1 MPTVTIK
8 NIPERVYREL
18 KRQAARHHRSL
29 NQEVI
34 ALLEA
39 GSASVPLDPDAFLT
53 HVRRI
58 RPIPRKDTLTDRKL
72 NRLKREGRP

>member
-8 NIPERVYREL
+8 NIPVPVYREL

-39 GSASVPLDPDAFLT
+39 GSRSVPLDPDAFLAG
-53 HVRRI
+53 VRRI
-58 RPIPRKDTLTDRKL
+58 RLTPRRKPVTDLTL
-72 NRLKREGRP
+72 NRLKRQGRP